1 MKIKIPRRKPIQH
14 ERHEQIALFTW
25 AGVMLSRYPEL
36 AAMYAIPNG
45 GKRHFLEARNLK
57 LSGVKAGIP
66 DICLPVAR
74 QGYYALYLEMKSE
87 KGTLTESQGVMIER
101 LQECG
106 NKVVICKNCEEAI
119 DFIVWYLERAPRI
132 FSEPSRTQ

>member
-1 MKIKIPRRKPIQH
+1 MLKAPRKKPVQR
-14 ERHEQIALFTW
+14 ERSEQIALFTW
-25 AGVMLSRYPEL
+25 AGVMRSRYPEL
-36 AAMYAIPNG
+36 EAMYAIPNG
-45 GKRHFLEARNLK
+45 GKRHYLEAQNLK
-57 LSGVKAGIP
+57 RSGVKAGIP

-74 QGYYALYLEMKSE
+74 HGYFALYLEMKSE

-106 NKVVICKNCEEAI
+106 NKIVICRNCEEAI

-132 FSEPSRTQ
+132 FTEPSREQ